1 MYEFEQDVWAKLI
14 ICQLENI
21 EKETESG
28 IDDGDRKHMQSTVQ
42 CLLQLY
48 DGKRECQSD
57 STRREVWLSH
67 HKVQLI
73 KFSSHVIGYIHSF
86 SDRKSNEALHK
97 VTYTIIHRDTG
108 TIITSQHKAWNDKV
122 RMAMCIILF
131 SNLRH

>member
-48 DGKRECQSD
+48 NGKRECQSD

-86 SDRKSNEALHK
+86 SDRMSNE
-97 VTYTIIHRDTG
+97 G
-108 TIITSQHKAWNDKV
+108 G
-122 RMAMCIILF
+122 
-131 SNLRH
+131 